1 MLWVYASIDVLKAIE
16 LARQDLPTSNMID
29 LSKCLS
35 DDLATAVEE
44 YCNHHADGHIFLGYL
59 DPLLM
64 LHPVDEARLR
74 RGFTQCTMSLVVSNP
89 RILPLSWKNGIER
102 LRILDQTIQHAPH
115 SKVVHHGS
123 AAYVQDEGEHGL
135 LAAQA
140 SHHGDAHQ
148 G

>member
-1 MLWVYASIDVLKAIE
+1 MLWVYASMDVLKAIE

-29 LSKCLS
+29 LSKCPS

-74 RGFTQCTMSLVVSNP
+74 RGFTQCTMSIVVSNP
-89 RILPLSWKNGIER
+89 RILPLSWKNGIDR
-102 LRILDQTIQHAPH
+102 LRIFEQINNAPH

-123 AAYVQDEGEHGL
+123 ASYIQDEGEHGSP
-135 LAAQA
+135 AAPA
-140 SHHGDAHQ
+140 SDHGHAHQ